1 MLGGSVGR
9 HSHDRMTLRA
19 GGENRA
25 LSGSGIHIA
34 FRSQQGGF
42 RQNWGRQRGFQRP
55 SRGDLVARDT
65 IPILQGSCERAYRA
79 LYNPCA
85 HSQRSEPRTMEYRDY
100 YKILGVERTAGA
112 DDIKK
117 SYRRLARKFH
127 PDVSKEKDAEAR
139 FKEVQE
145 AYEVLKDP
153 EKRAAYD
160 QLGSN
165 WKSGEQFRPPPDW
178 ASGFEF
184 RGGPHAGRQGGGARR
199 GSEEVFEDEGF
210 SDFFSS
216 LFGGGAGFAGAN
228 GPRAARAGRD
238 HHAGIDI
245 DLEEAF
251 AGTTRT
257 IELKRPQLKSDGTLE
272 LKPHTVRVTIPAGV
286 TEGQPIRLAGQG
298 EVSPNG
304 GRAGDLYL
312 EVHIRPDK
320 LFQLEGRDV
329 TLTLPVAPWEAAL
342 GGSVKV
348 PTLAGTVEMSIP
360 AGAQSGQKLRLRG
373 RGLPGQPAGDQYV
386 QLKVV
391 LPPANSPEAR
401 ALYEEMRRKL
411 GTFDP
416 RADLVR

>member
-1 MLGGSVGR
+1 
-9 HSHDRMTLRA
+9 
-19 GGENRA
+19 
-25 LSGSGIHIA
+25 
-34 FRSQQGGF
+34 
-42 RQNWGRQRGFQRP
+42 
-55 SRGDLVARDT
+55 
-65 IPILQGSCERAYRA
+65 
-79 LYNPCA
+79 
-85 HSQRSEPRTMEYRDY
+85 MEYRDY
-100 YKILGVERTAGA
+100 YKILGVERTASA

-127 PDVSKEKDAEAR
+127 PDVSKEKDAEAH

-184 RGGPHAGRQGGGARR
+184 RGGPRAGRQGGAGAKYS
-199 GSEEVFEDEGF
+199 SEEVFEDEGY

-216 LFGGGAGFAGAN
+216 LFGGAGGAN
-228 GPRAARAGRD
+228 GPFASAGTGSRRSRAGRD

-257 IELKRPQLKSDGTLE
+257 LELKRPQLKADGTLE
-272 LKPHTVRVTIPAGV
+272 IKPHTVRVTIPAGV

-298 EVSPNG
+298 EPGPNG

-312 EVHIRPDK
+312 EVHIQPNK

-342 GGSVKV
+342 GGPVKV
-348 PTLAGTVEMSIP
+348 PTLAGTVEMNIP

-373 RGLPGQPAGDQYV
+373 RGLPGQPPGDQYV

-391 LPPANSPEAR
+391 LPQANSPEAR
-401 ALYEEMRRKL
+401 ALYEEMRRTL
-411 GTFDP
+411 AFDP
-416 RADLVR
+416 RADIAR